1 MTYEFDPEL
10 APVLAMLPDQS
21 SGTRSLSEVREQ
33 LTEYAANAGEIDLA
47 GVQIHE
53 QWVPGPAGAPD
64 VLLRIITPDRRRSS
78 GAVYYIHGGGFTVGF
93 ASMRDDANVVV
104 ARDLGVVVVS
114 VEYRLAPENPFPA
127 GLEDCYAGLLWV
139 AKNADVLGIDPEN
152 IAIQGDS
159 AGGGLCA
166 ALALLTRDRGG
177 PSPVFQYLG
186 VPEIDDR
193 LITKSM
199 QSFTDT
205 PMWNRAAA
213 EESWDAYLGEGIRGT
228 AAVSQY
234 AAPARATDLSGLP
247 SAYISVMQF
256 DPLRDENIAYAQ
268 ALLDAGV
275 AVELHVFPGT
285 FHASGLAKNAAV
297 SQREFREA
305 LTVLGRALG
314 VDASTDSSL

>member
-1 MTYEFDPEL
+1 MAYQFDPEL
-10 APVLAMLPDQS
+10 APVLATLPDPS
-21 SGTRSLSEVREQ
+21 SAPLTLSQVREQ
-33 LTEYAANAGEIDLA
+33 LADHAAKNGDIETA
-47 GVQIHE
+47 GVRICE
-53 QWVPGPAGAPD
+53 EWIPGPPHSPNIA
-64 VLLRIITPDRRRSS
+64 LRIITPDKRKST
-78 GAVYYIHGGGFTVGF
+78 GAVLYIHGGGFTVGF
-93 ASMRDDANVVV
+93 ASMRDDANIVV
-104 ARDLGVVVVS
+104 ARNLGVVVIS

-139 AKNADVLGIDPEN
+139 AKNAEALEIDPEN

-177 PSPVFQYLG
+177 PTPVFQFLG

-193 LITKSM
+193 LTTNSM
-199 QSFTDT
+199 RFFTDT
-205 PMWNRAAA
+205 PLWTRRAA
-213 EESWDAYLGEGIRGT
+213 EESWDAYLGLGVRGSDS
-228 AAVSQY
+228 VSAY

-247 SAYISVMQF
+247 PTYISVMQF

-275 AVELHVFPGT
+275 TVEMHLFPGT
-285 FHASGLAKNAAV
+285 FHGSGLARDAAV

-305 LTVLGRALG
+305 LTVLGKALG
-314 VDASTDSSL
+314 VNHGESMIL